1 MGFKTLN
8 NFENIYVT
16 GDLHLSNTVNRTIAY
31 RGFNDAKEHTKYIRN
46 VINSTIKSKSDTLY
60 ILGDVGF
67 KDNDE
72 ELMHFIKSLTPRV
85 KISLGNHDSERQ
97 LKRFWS
103 MGVIEDFKHDY
114 KIRWNGNLFHLTHL
128 PLLEWEGFFRNGYLC
143 HAHTHG
149 NQKPYLRSWDVGLDN
164 NNMKILNLQ
173 EIINLRSDFNN
184 IDNSGN
190 KIELF

>member
-1 MGFKTLN
+1 MG
-8 NFENIYVT
+8 I
-16 GDLHLSNTVNRTIAY
+16 IA
-31 RGFNDAKEHTKYIRN
+31 
-46 VINSTIKSKSDTLY
+46 
-60 ILGDVGF
+60 
-67 KDNDE
+67 
-72 ELMHFIKSLTPRV
+72 
-85 KISLGNHDSERQ
+85 
-97 LKRFWS
+97 
-103 MGVIEDFKHDY
+103 DFKHDY

-173 EIINLRSDFNN
+173 EVIDLRSDFNN